1 MYKLYTFESSNY
13 LNRGTSHLFPT
24 DLKVLEGPTT
34 FEIHLKTNIFR
45 WKIIKEN
52 TLMFLLNHCLYLHLN
67 NNWIAIFS
75 ILHLFSVSTSKPANR

>member
-34 FEIHLKTNIFR
+34 FEIHLKTNR
-45 WKIIKEN
+45 WKTRKEN
-52 TLMFLLNHCLYLHLN
+52 TQKNPFFKP
-67 NNWIAIFS
+67 IF
-75 ILHLFSVSTSKPANR
+75 